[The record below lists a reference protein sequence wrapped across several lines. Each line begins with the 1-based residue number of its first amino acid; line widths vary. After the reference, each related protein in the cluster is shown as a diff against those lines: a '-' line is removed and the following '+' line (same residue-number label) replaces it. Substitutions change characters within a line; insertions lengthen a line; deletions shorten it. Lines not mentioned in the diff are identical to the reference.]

1 MVIKKKKSYKKQKGG
16 LVIPKQILDYFDSI
30 KYLINMFYEQIDL
43 RDLPNSFERK
53 EDLKINIETW
63 IRSNNIY
70 LRNLAIKIDKILK
83 EKNNINTVKRY
94 QDLILEILKCALL
107 EVFFSLPT
115 NKSKLTFPDILK
127 KIFINILFIDYL
139 NLDIQAK
146 NKNVLNETIQEK
158 IMKLLNIL
166 FHITSLDDK
175 KYLIGLLRTLFLEDY
190 QNIYG
195 IPVFYGN
202 MSDSYHNLTR
212 NLGYN
217 QFICEKVGISS
228 KEKRNYIINPVG
240 ALAWMYIDKQNYK
253 NTPLYDLLRKI
264 LRFDYVQGNK
274 RQGSFEELPK
284 LAHLRQSK
292 SKFCIA
298 INPVNNE
305 EVYQEPTNDVSMCS
319 KLYGC
324 SLKMTA
330 EIRPEN
336 IASNEDILELL
347 SILVIMELDEP
358 IPQNSRNMRRIPI
371 VNISSIHNN
380 PLPPRVRRQVQP
392 INNSEINKLQKQQ
405 REINNRARY
414 FRNFSLYNNISPPV
428 LLKDK
433 DYNTI
438 LDKLYREAYK
448 LINNTILMITDIPKI
463 KRLLEIIK
471 EIKFGPNKSK
481 MHNINE
487 DVRQDLIKRLRIL
500 EPLTKRNQ

>member
-43 RDLPNSFERK
+43 RDLPNSFERI

-83 EKNNINTVKRY
+83 EKINTVNRY
-94 QDLILEILKCALL
+94 QGLILEILKCALL

-115 NKSKLTFPDILK
+115 NKSKLMFPDILK

-139 NLDIQAK
+139 NLDISAK
-146 NKNVLNETIQEK
+146 NKNVFNEIFKEK

-166 FHITSLDDK
+166 FHITLLDDK
-175 KYLIGLLRTLFLEDY
+175 KYLIGLLRTLFLEEY
-190 QNIYG
+190 QHQREYG

-202 MSDSYHNLTR
+202 MSDSYNNNIR

-217 QFICEKVGISS
+217 QFICEKVGVSS
-228 KEKRNYIINPVG
+228 KDKRNYIINPVG
-240 ALAWMYIDKQNYK
+240 ALAWSYIDKKNYN

-284 LAHLRQSK
+284 LEHLRPTTT
-292 SKFCIA
+292 KFCIA
-298 INPVNNE
+298 IDMYNNE
-305 EVYQEPTNDVSMCS
+305 EVYQEPTNDVSMCL

-330 EIRPEN
+330 VIRKEN

-347 SILVIMELDEP
+347 LILVNMELYEP
-358 IPQNSRNMRRIPI
+358 IPQNSRNMRSVSN
-371 VNISSIHNN
+371 VNTSSINNN
-380 PLPPRVRRQVQP
+380 PLPPRIRRQVQP

-405 REINNRARY
+405 REMNNRERY
-414 FRNFSLYNNISPPV
+414 FRNFSLYNLTPKE
-428 LLKDK
+428 LLNQK
-433 DYNTI
+433 DYKTI
-438 LDKLYREAYK
+438 LDKLYREAHK
-448 LINNTILMITDIPKI
+448 LTSNGRKYNSNDIPKI

-471 EIKFGPNKSK
+471 KIKSNK
-481 MHNINE
+481 
-487 DVRQDLIKRLRIL
+487 IKRFNFNNNMYEKIKQRLSNIYN
-500 EPLTKRNQ
+500 PNNYSPQ